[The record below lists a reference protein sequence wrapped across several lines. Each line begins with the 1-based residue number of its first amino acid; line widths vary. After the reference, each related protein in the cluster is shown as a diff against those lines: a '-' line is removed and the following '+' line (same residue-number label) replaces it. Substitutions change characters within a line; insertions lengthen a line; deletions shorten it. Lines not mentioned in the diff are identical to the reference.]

1 MDKLAQQTHAAWA
14 RTRRWGLVAT
24 FAASLAAAGSLA
36 RAEAV
41 SNGGFELPGF
51 TITSS
56 SDNYRYLL
64 NGDSSTLAGW
74 TVTDDGI
81 GEAPYVFHSSRYA
94 VQAGE
99 YALALNQGS
108 GVATTVSLVA
118 GQGYQLSA
126 WLEGNAA
133 GLNYAPAPLDVSV
146 GGVQT
151 TWSVPYDGAPYRL
164 VTFSFTAST
173 TDPTA
178 VLSLFN
184 PSSVG
189 DFKGYG
195 LDSVSITAVP
205 EPGSA
210 ALLLAGI
217 AALGFVARRRA

>member
-24 FAASLAAAGSLA
+24 FAASLAAAGSPA

-94 VQAGE
+94 VQAGA

-126 WLEGNAA
+126 WLEGNVA
-133 GLNYAPAPLDVSV
+133 GLNSAPAPLDVSV

-151 TWSVPYDGAPYRL
+151 TWSVPYEGAPYRR
-164 VTFSFTAST
+164 VTFSFTA
-173 TDPTA
+173 TDSAA

-217 AALGFVARRRA
+217 AALGFVAKRRA